1 LPFSAKDGIGQ
12 ELRLMTDTPDPRV
25 VRSEDAPVEALL
37 RRKMLIGFFMAL
49 LLTGSMGFLAWHS
62 AQQAAYESDWVTHT
76 QLVMTKLESTVRHVI
91 DMQTGARGFALI
103 GKEQFL
109 QPYVEGKSALGQ
121 DLDELRHLTADN
133 PAQQRRL
140 DVLEPQI
147 LAATRFAQ
155 EIVVERQ
162 QKNAIPAV
170 AALVE
175 NKGSVD
181 AVRATIQEMS
191 AEEDRLLIQRAQ
203 TTRAGRRLTS
213 WITTFGTLL
222 GLITLTLAGFA
233 ISREIGVSAR
243 ARAQITSIN
252 ATLEHRV
259 DERTAALNS
268 ENAERTRAEEAA
280 KVSLAAS
287 ETARKELAD
296 QKFALDQHA
305 IVAVTDVQGTITY
318 VNDKFCA
325 ISQYSKEELI
335 GGNHRILNSGHHSK
349 EFFQQMYHTIA
360 KGKVWHGEIKNR
372 AKNGSIYWVDTTI
385 VPTLNT
391 EGKPRQYVAI
401 RADITERK
409 QAEEAVKESLATS
422 KAALRELAD
431 QKFALDQHAIVA
443 VTDVQ
448 GTITYVNDK
457 FCAISQYSKD
467 ELIGQN
473 HRILN
478 SGHHSREF
486 FQQMY
491 HAIAK
496 GQVWHGEIKNR
507 AKDGSIYWVDTT
519 IVPFVRDDGKPRQ
532 YVAIRADITERKR
545 VEEEIHKLNAELE
558 QRVLERTTQ
567 LEAANKELEGFTYSV
582 SHDLRAP
589 LRHIGGFSKIL
600 LEEFGP
606 QVPDGAQHY
615 LQRIQ
620 EGTRRMGLLVDDLLN
635 LARVG
640 RHELSLQ
647 VAGLNTVIEEVVRE
661 LKQDCEGRQVEWKT
675 GGLPFVECDPG
686 LMKQVFQNLLSNA
699 LKFTR
704 PRSPAVIEVGQ
715 KTEDGQT
722 VLFVRDN
729 GVGFSMKYS
738 DKLFGVFQRLH
749 RPEDFEG
756 TGVGLATVQRIVQK
770 HGGRVWAEAELDKGA
785 TFNFTL
791 GASEPTAPKTKTASM
806 GETI

>member
-1 LPFSAKDGIGQ
+1 
-12 ELRLMTDTPDPRV
+12 MTDTPDPRV